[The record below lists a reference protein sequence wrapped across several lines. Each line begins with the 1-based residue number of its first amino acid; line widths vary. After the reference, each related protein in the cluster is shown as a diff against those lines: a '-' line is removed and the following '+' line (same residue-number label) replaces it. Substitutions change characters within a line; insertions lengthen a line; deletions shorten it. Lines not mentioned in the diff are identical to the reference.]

1 MEKIMSVYNDLKRK
15 YNDTTLLFHFGN
27 KYVMYK
33 VDAITAKNTLG
44 LQLSTTPK
52 SMIKF
57 TSFECNMIDV
67 YLPKLVRAG
76 YRIAICDNLEKPK

>member
-1 MEKIMSVYNDLKRK
+1 MKKIMSMFDDLKRK
-15 YNDTTLLFHFGN
+15 YNDTTLLFHFEN

-33 VDAITAKNTLG
+33 GDAIIAKEVLG
-44 LQLSTTPK
+44 LLLRVTPK

-57 TSFECNMIDV
+57 TSFECNMLDV

-76 YRIAICDNLEKPK
+76 YRVAICDFLKKP